1 MFVEGLCQRDVH
13 FHKFVP
19 RYCHKERAIQHHPRL
34 WDQLSCLCCV
44 CLVPQPCLTLCD
56 PMDCSP
62 PGSSVNGILQAR
74 ILESVAMPSSRGS
87 SQPRDQTRV
96 SHIAGGSPT
105 LQADLPHCRRISH
118 IALGS
123 PTLQVDPLPSEPPGN
138 LLLRLTH
145 SKPFLWP
152 VKYETWLIQRKPA
165 LAPLFYIYHLDCLN
179 IAIFSTSFPNDH
191 DLVFLDIISRNVCFM
206 I

>member
-1 MFVEGLCQRDVH
+1 MFVEGLCQREVH

-44 CLVPQPCLTLCD
+44 CLVPQSCLTLCD

-62 PGSSVNGILQAR
+62 PGSSVDGILQAR
-74 ILESVAMPSSRGS
+74 ILESVAMPSFRGS

-105 LQADLPHCRRISH
+105 LQVDLPHCTRVSYIAGGSFTVWATRESVMLNSFQTLLMACEIWNMTNTKKACSCSTFLHIPSWLLKYCNIFYLISQW
-118 IALGS
+118 S
-123 PTLQVDPLPSEPPGN
+123 WPS
-138 LLLRLTH
+138 
-145 SKPFLWP
+145 
-152 VKYETWLIQRKPA
+152 
-165 LAPLFYIYHLDCLN
+165 
-179 IAIFSTSFPNDH
+179 FSGYNF
-191 DLVFLDIISRNVCFM
+191 
-206 I
+206 